1 MKFTGNSLSKKGFS
15 ISKITKRLPYVEYL
29 VVMFKSDFVKARNLQ
44 KKFGI
49 NICQVTMGYRRLGCL
64 RFL

>member
-15 ISKITKRLPYVEYL
+15 ISKITKRIPYVEYL
-29 VVMFKSDFVKARNLQ
+29 VVMFRSDFVKARNLQ
-44 KKFGI
+44 NKFGR
-49 NICQVTMGYRRLGCL
+49 NICQVTMGYRWLGCL